1 MAKLSNNERSPFTD
15 VVKLTWEDLK
25 AIGNGGQKK
34 IAQIPA
40 GGGVALCAVTNTV
53 DIAGTS
59 TLVIDVG
66 TTTADPDEFIDALDV
81 DAMTVGLPT
90 YNTGDE
96 FVQAA
101 GTTTIKGGLLPVKLV
116 SAATDVVIEVT
127 DANIAN
133 ITAGE
138 IVIGLQILD
147 LTQFSA

>member
-15 VVKLTWEDLK
+15 VIKLTWEDLK

-40 GGGVALCAVTNTV
+40 GGAVSLCAVTNTV

-59 TLVIDVG
+59 SLVIDIG
-66 TTTADPDEFIDALDV
+66 TTVADPDEFIDALDV

-90 YNTGDE
+90 YNTGDA

-101 GTTTIKGGLLPVKLV
+101 GTTTIKGGLLPVGAA
-116 SAATDVVIEVT
+116 SAATDIVIEVT
-127 DANIAN
+127 DAAIAS

-138 IVIGLQILD
+138 IVIGLEILD
-147 LTQFSA
+147 LTQFRI

>member
-1 MAKLSNNERSPFTD
+1 MAKLTNNERSPFTD

-25 AIGNGGQKK
+25 AIGNGGQKV

-40 GGGVALCAVTNTV
+40 GGAVGLCAVTNTV
-53 DIAGTS
+53 DIVGTS
-59 TLVIDVG
+59 TLVIDIG

-90 YNTGDE
+90 YNTGDA

-101 GTTTIKGGLLPVKLV
+101 GNTTIAGGLLPVKPV
-116 SAATDVVIEVT
+116 SSATSIVLEVT
-127 DANIAN
+127 DSAIAS

-138 IVIGLQILD
+138 IIIGLQILD
-147 LTQFSA
+147 LTQFTA